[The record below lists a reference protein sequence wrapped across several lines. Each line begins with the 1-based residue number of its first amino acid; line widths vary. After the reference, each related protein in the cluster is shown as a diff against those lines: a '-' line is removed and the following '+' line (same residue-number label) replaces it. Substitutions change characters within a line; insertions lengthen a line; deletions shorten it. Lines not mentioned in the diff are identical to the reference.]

1 MMRLMMAALVTV
13 MVMMLM
19 DPFAVPRGRISEQK
33 SDCVQKPEGRECP
46 CREFFTKQSEII

>member
-1 MMRLMMAALVTV
+1 MAALVTV